1 MKETVTYKDIRG
13 NKEINQLIEKG
24 NEILGVLG
32 YTEHSKKHA
41 AKVAETAA
49 GILKDLGYGSHE
61 MELARIAG
69 YMHDIGNSINRV
81 DHAHTGA
88 LMAFQFLRDWGAPPE
103 DIAAIISAI
112 GQHDERSGVAFD
124 PISAAVILAD
134 KSDVRRNRV
143 RNKVP
148 ETFDK
153 HDRVNYAALS
163 SKLHID
169 RHKNVIRL
177 EIELD
182 ESICSLMDY
191 FEIFMQRMLM
201 CKRAAEV
208 LGLQFKMVA
217 NGNKIA

>member
-1 MKETVTYKDIRG
+1 MKKLTYENITHAKELSIYLEQG
-13 NKEINQLIEKG
+13 NKVLDA
-24 NEILGVLG
+24 LG
-32 YTEHSKKHA
+32 YSDHSQKHT
-41 AKVAETAA
+41 AKVAVTA
-49 GILKDLGYGSHE
+49 GRILKKLGYDEHTV
-61 MELARIAG
+61 ELARIAG

-169 RHKNVIRL
+169 RHKHVISL
-177 EIELD
+177 EIELE